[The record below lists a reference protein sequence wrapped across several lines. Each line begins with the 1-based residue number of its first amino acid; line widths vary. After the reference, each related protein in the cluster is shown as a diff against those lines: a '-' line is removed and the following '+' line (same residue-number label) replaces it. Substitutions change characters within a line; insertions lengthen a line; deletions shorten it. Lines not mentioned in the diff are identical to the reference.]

1 MPEVINV
8 DAVQLTVPD
17 EAEEARVYYDAA
29 AQQVDLAIIKRK
41 PTLRWYH
48 NPLLMLFLGGVLGV
62 VVHAWLTGTLF
73 A

>member
-1 MPEVINV
+1 MAVPE
-8 DAVQLTVPD
+8 
-17 EAEEARVYYDAA
+17 EAEEAEVYYDPAT
-29 AQQVDLAIIKRK
+29 QRIELAILTRK